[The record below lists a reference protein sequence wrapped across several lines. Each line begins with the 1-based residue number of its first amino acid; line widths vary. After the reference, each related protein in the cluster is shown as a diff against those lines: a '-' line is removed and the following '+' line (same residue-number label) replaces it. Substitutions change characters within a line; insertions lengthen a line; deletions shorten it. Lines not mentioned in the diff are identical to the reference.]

1 MCAFPFFGIA
11 QTLIIN
17 EVSNGP
23 SGSQEY
29 VEFVVIDNTVTYD
42 CNGSAPPC
50 IDIRGWIFDDN
61 SGYHGTS
68 GTASGAVRF
77 SQDPLWSCVPLGTII
92 LVYNGIDPN
101 ISLPADDFSM
111 NDGNCTLVIPLDN
124 LTYFEFTETTPGDV
138 ACSYPTTGW
147 GSDPS
152 PTWSNVALANG
163 GDCARIVDLNGCE
176 VFSLCY
182 GSCSS
187 NPLIYFTGSGSDDV
201 WYFNDGDPAVQ
212 SNWNEGCAGDISA
225 CGSNDQTPG
234 APNNTA
240 NQNYIAQFN
249 NNCAP
254 ITPLTSSGQVT
265 NLVCGCNSSAEVSA
279 SGSISPY
286 TYEWLDSNYD
296 PIGQSSS
303 TATGLCGGTYYAVTT
318 SHIGCTDTAQVII
331 QNSSSSFAGND
342 VVLEY
347 CDLSGSIDLF
357 NELGGSPDAGGS
369 WNGPSALTGGDQGT
383 FDPTL
388 NVNGIYEY
396 VVTGSGGCPNDTA
409 FVDIENNYSPSAGTG
424 MTIAVCSSVSAFNL
438 ADSLTGTV
446 DPGGTWSGPSALSG
460 GDLGTFDPGFNVSGA
475 YQYVV
480 TGSGICLN
488 DTAFVTVSLD
498 QVVNAGVGGN
508 LSVCEDE
515 PSFDLFDE
523 LSGGPASG
531 GVWQPVTTQGNG
543 IFDPAV
549 DPSGTYLYVVSGAG
563 ACPDDTA
570 SLVVDVNVVP
580 TIQVSITDISCFGAN
595 DGAIDLSVTPTGSTV
610 TWTMPGGG
618 TVQQEDISGLYSA
631 QYFYEVV
638 TSQGCTDTATL
649 TLTQPAALDLQLQ
662 VTNQTCPGSCDGSVV
677 ASVSNGVAPFDYLFN
692 GVSNG
697 SNQISNLC
705 GGNVNITVVDANG
718 CSEST
723 NTSIA
728 SNGQLSEPVI
738 TGPSEI
744 CINDGTIV
752 LTADI
757 PGGTWSGNGV
767 DPSSGVFD
775 PSIGTGTADVVY
787 TISGTCGGDDTLSIL
802 VNDVPEIDISV
813 VNDQGCAPLTVGLEN
828 LATNQGNTSCIWTLS
843 DGTTVN
849 GCMTDLTLTQEGCYD
864 VSLQVTSSE
873 GCSVS
878 EVYPTQVCVSGQP
891 DPGFSI
897 NSYSF
902 SNIDSELE
910 AVADDNSLVS
920 YTWFFG
926 GLEAGQEITF
936 NYTFSDLSS
945 GTTELCLAVENG
957 VGCMDTSC
965 VEVSYKQD
973 FSIYVPNSFTPN
985 GDGVNDEFYP
995 VSYSSEFEE
1004 FEMIVVNRWGTV
1016 FFQSNDLTN
1025 SIWDGTLYGVKVPE
1039 DVYVWKITYRET
1051 GSPLIEGITGHVSL
1065 IR

>member
-29 VEFVVIDNTVTYD
+29 VEFVVVDNTVTYD

-68 GTASGAVRF
+68 GTAPGAVRF

-101 ISLPADDFSM
+101 ISLPPDDFSM
-111 NDGNCTLVIPLDN
+111 SDGNCTLVIPLDN

-187 NPLIYFTGSGSDDV
+187 NPLIYFSGSGSDDV
-201 WYFNDGDPAVQ
+201 WYFNGGDPTVQ
-212 SNWNEGCAGDISA
+212 SNWTEGCAGDISA

-249 NNCAP
+249 NNCTP

-265 NLVCGCNSSAEVSA
+265 NLVCGCSSSAEVSA

-296 PIGQSSS
+296 PIGQTSA

-318 SHIGCTDTAQVII
+318 SHIGCTDTVQIII

-342 VVLEY
+342 VILEY
-347 CDLSGSIDLF
+347 CDLAGSIDLF
-357 NELGGSPDAGGS
+357 NELGGTPDTGGS
-369 WNGPSALTGGDQGT
+369 WSGPSTLTGGDQGT
-383 FDPTL
+383 FDPAL
-388 NVNGIYEY
+388 NTNGIYAY
-396 VVTGSGGCPNDTA
+396 IVAGSGGCPNDTA

-424 MTIAVCSSVSAFNL
+424 LTIAVCSGVSAFNL
-438 ADSLTGTV
+438 ADSLAGTV
-446 DPGGTWSGPSALSG
+446 DPGGTWSGASALSG
-460 GDLGTFDPGFNVSGA
+460 GDLGTFDPGFNTSGV

-531 GVWQPVTTQGNG
+531 GTWQPVTTQGNG

-549 DPSGTYLYVVSGAG
+549 DPSGTYWYIVTGAG
-563 ACPDDTA
+563 ACPNDTA
-570 SLVVDVNVVP
+570 SLVVNVNAVP
-580 TIQVSITDISCFGAN
+580 TVQVSITDISCFGAN
-595 DGAIDLSVTPTGSTV
+595 DGEIDLSVTPVGFTV
-610 TWTMPGGG
+610 TWTMPGGS
-618 TVQQEDISGLYSA
+618 TLQQEDITGLYSA

-638 TSQGCTDTATL
+638 TSQGCTDTATI

-677 ASVSNGVAPFDYLFN
+677 ASVTNGVAPFDYLFD

-697 SNQISNLC
+697 SNQASNLC
-705 GGNVNITVVDANG
+705 GGNVNIMVVDANG

-728 SNGQLSEPVI
+728 STGQQTEPVI
-738 TGPSEI
+738 TGPFAV
-744 CINDGTIV
+744 CINDGNIV

-767 DPSSGVFD
+767 DASSGVFD
-775 PSIGTGTADVVY
+775 PSSGVGITDIIY
-787 TISGTCGGDDTLSIL
+787 TIPGTCGGDDTLSIE
-802 VNDVPEIDISV
+802 VNDVPEIDMSV
-813 VNDQGCAPLTVGLEN
+813 INDQGCAPLTVELEN
-828 LATNQGNTSCIWTLS
+828 LAANQGSVSCIWTLS

-849 GCMTDLTLTQEGCYD
+849 DCTTDLTLTLEGCYD
-864 VSLQVTSSE
+864 ISLQVTSSD
-873 GCSVS
+873 GCSIS
-878 EVYPTQVCVSGQP
+878 ETNSTQICVSGQP
-891 DPGFSI
+891 DPGFST
-897 NSYSF
+897 NGYSF

-910 AVADDNSLVS
+910 AAADDNSLDS
-920 YTWFFG
+920 YVWLFNG
-926 GLEAGQEITF
+926 VDVGQGLVF

-945 GTTELCLAVENG
+945 GTTELCLAVENDL
-957 VGCMDTSC
+957 GCKDTSC
-965 VEVSYKQD
+965 LEVVYKQD

-985 GDGVNDEFYP
+985 GDGVNDEFHP
-995 VSYSSEFEE
+995 VSYSNEFEE
-1004 FEMIVVNRWGTV
+1004 FEMIIVNRWGTV
-1016 FFQSNDLTN
+1016 FFKSNDLTN
-1025 SIWDGTLYGVKVPE
+1025 SIWDGTLYGVNVPE
-1039 DVYVWKITYRET
+1039 DVYIWKITYRET
-1051 GSPLIEGITGHVSL
+1051 GTPVMEQKTGHVSL